1 MPRRRNSGEVRDS
14 ATSIVYL
21 PLAYLDSPEFTG
33 TASSVPLPTSTSSQV
48 SQPIITSS
56 TSSFSTSTSTLTPTP
71 TSTSALQ
78 HSSNIGAI
86 AGGTVCGIISAALMS
101 GILARFIIRRRRARL
116 AMSTSGQG
124 GEGELEQPVPHPV
137 TIETPRL
144 YVRVLSLILLRKLI

>member
-1 MPRRRNSGEVRDS
+1 
-14 ATSIVYL
+14 
-21 PLAYLDSPEFTG
+21 
-33 TASSVPLPTSTSSQV
+33 
-48 SQPIITSS
+48 
-56 TSSFSTSTSTLTPTP
+56 
-71 TSTSALQ
+71 
-78 HSSNIGAI
+78 
-86 AGGTVCGIISAALMS
+86 MS